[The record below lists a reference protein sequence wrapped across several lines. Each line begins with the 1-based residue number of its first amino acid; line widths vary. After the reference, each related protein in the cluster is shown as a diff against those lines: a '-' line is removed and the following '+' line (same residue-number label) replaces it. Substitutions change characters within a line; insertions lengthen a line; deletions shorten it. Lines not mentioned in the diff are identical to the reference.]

1 MGLKSGFT
9 LLESTIVIGIV
20 SLLLT
25 IGANLFVFSK
35 QAARDA
41 VRKTDIEQIRAA
53 LEFYKEEDTN
63 RYYPALLSALSN
75 TYMDKI
81 PQDPLINTQYEYCY
95 SLNPDTDPTNYILA
109 VELERGG
116 PSSCNCGNLSYN
128 YCFSPYGVLIIP
140 TPTVAQ
146 PTQAATNT
154 PIVST
159 PTPIGAQFTPTPTIP
174 TATPTAGPPI
184 TCNQHG
190 SAYFDGQKY
199 IVTLISNYTGASWTI
214 LNNLNCT
221 PLAGSGSI
229 FGTSC
234 VNLGTS
240 TATVSFGGIQN
251 TCQFSTAQ

>member
-63 RYYPALLSALSN
+63 RYYPALLTGLSN

-128 YCFSPYGVLIIP
+128 YCFTPYGVLLNP
-140 TPTVAQ
+140 TPTIAPVTQ
-146 PTQAATNT
+146 PPQSTNPPATNT
-154 PIVST
+154 PPATTLT
-159 PTPIGAQFTPTPTIP
+159 PTA
-174 TATPTAGPPI
+174 TATPTAVPPI

-199 IVTLISNYTGASWTI
+199 IVTLISNYTDASWTV

-234 VNLGTS
+234 VNIGTS

-251 TCQFSTAQ
+251 TCQFSTSQ